1 VFDLLAG
8 LALGYLIGSFP
19 SASVLARTMGRD
31 IFRVGSGNMGAMNTA
46 RNLGW
51 GPGAAVLALDV
62 AKGSLAVL
70 LAQALA
76 GVASDPGTARLA
88 MPLAA
93 GVGAVAGHAW
103 SAFAGLRGGKALATT
118 LGVSL
123 PLYPLGG
130 LYTLLLLMALVL
142 LTRRVTLSSI
152 VAISAYPLVVMAV
165 LSRWGVARDESFA
178 ILTSVI
184 LIAAIVIAKHLR
196 RPAAESAA

>member
-19 SASVLARTMGRD
+19 SASVLARAMGRD

-51 GPGAAVLALDV
+51 GAGAAVLALDI

-76 GVASDPGTARLA
+76 GAASDSGTARLA

-130 LYTLLLLMALVL
+130 LYTLLILIALVL

-165 LSRWGVARDESFA
+165 LSRSGLARDESFA
-178 ILTSVI
+178 ILTSVF